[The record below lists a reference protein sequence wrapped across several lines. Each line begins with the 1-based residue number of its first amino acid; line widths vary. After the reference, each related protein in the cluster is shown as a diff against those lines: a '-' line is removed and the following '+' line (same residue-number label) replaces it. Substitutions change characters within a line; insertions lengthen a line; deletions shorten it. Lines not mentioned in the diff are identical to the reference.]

1 MNNLEKAS
9 DPNLLPTDFKKLLDI
24 EDEYVYQALDL
35 NDEAVTRYLEYL
47 DTFPEPQNF
56 PDDELSSLDYDT
68 LVLRA
73 KQNDALAQF
82 VLGTRAN
89 DSGNIETAKRWFLQA
104 AQNGNMVCAMNYALM
119 ADTEEEKIHWLKKSG
134 FKGFPN
140 AQRELGRTYLMQ
152 GDIEK
157 AKLWLG
163 LACRRGYGPAYND
176 LGVLLWNEGDN
187 DSAIDQW
194 QTAAYLGDE
203 DAMQKLAD
211 RNIAYDP
218 TFLEA
223 PLISMDD
230 LFSDVLDNVSTDNF
244 SPLVVDYNAISSFNN
259 NLNAFKPAI
268 EIY

>member
-1 MNNLEKAS
+1 
-9 DPNLLPTDFKKLLDI
+9 
-24 EDEYVYQALDL
+24 
-35 NDEAVTRYLEYL
+35 
-47 DTFPEPQNF
+47 
-56 PDDELSSLDYDT
+56 
-68 LVLRA
+68 
-73 KQNDALAQF
+73 
-82 VLGTRAN
+82 
-89 DSGNIETAKRWFLQA
+89 
-104 AQNGNMVCAMNYALM
+104 
-119 ADTEEEKIHWLKKSG
+119 
-134 FKGFPN
+134 
-140 AQRELGRTYLMQ
+140 MQ

-211 RNIAYDP
+211 RNIAYNP

-230 LFSDVLDNVSTDNF
+230 LFSDVQDNVSTDNF
-244 SPLVVDYNAISSFNN
+244 SPLVVDYNTISSFSN